1 MVGEFY
7 ERVLARMPFEI
18 SPSILFCYNQLM
30 SPRTNQP
37 RVSNMPGDRQ
47 ERIDHV
53 KTQRWQDLELVLEQI
68 DDPHN
73 IGAILRTCEAVGIQ
87 TVHLV
92 YSDSKPPRLSELV
105 DTAMSA
111 VKWLDIKKWESVA
124 ACVKDLKK
132 RGLAIRVTA
141 LASSGKPQWDFDW
154 IKPSAIVV
162 GNEKSGV
169 SPEFLKAADEI
180 VTIPMRGFIQSLN
193 VSVSAAV
200 VMEEALR
207 QRLS

>member
-1 MVGEFY
+1 
-7 ERVLARMPFEI
+7 
-18 SPSILFCYNQLM
+18 M

-37 RVSNMPGDRQ
+37 RVSSIPGDRQ

-53 KTQRWQDLELVLEQI
+53 KSQRWQDLEMVLEQI

-92 YSDSKPPRLSELV
+92 YSDSKPPRLAELV

-132 RGLAIRVTA
+132 RNLSIRVTA
-141 LASSGKPQWDFDW
+141 LVSGGKPQWDFDW
-154 IKPSAIVV
+154 TKPSAIVV